1 MTSPTTTPVT
11 PGRQDAP
18 VLAVRNLHTRI
29 VNRTGGS
36 GGTGGTE
43 ILRGVGF
50 EVSAGQTLAVVGESG
65 SGKSF
70 TALTIAGL
78 LPEGAEVTA
87 GEVLLDGT
95 DVVQLDESRRRSLRG
110 ASIGMVYQDPMTA
123 LNPVMRVGSQVAEG
137 LRAHGWDK
145 RAAAARTLEVL
156 GEVGLPA
163 PRRLAQ
169 LYPHQLSGGMRQ
181 RVLIACALAP
191 RPKVLIAD
199 EPTTAL
205 DVTIQQQ
212 ILELVTD
219 LRDEY
224 GLAVVWITHDLGVV
238 ARIADAVAVMYA
250 GRVVELATTAN
261 LFAHP
266 AHPYTAGLLGSI
278 PTAAQPHQQPLP
290 QIGGAPVSLSA
301 LPAGCPFAPRCP
313 QRRERCTTEEP
324 PLLDRGTSVAA
335 CWVPPAQWR
344 PTEQAVVVDG

>member
-1 MTSPTTTPVT
+1 MTSARPTAAPSSSAV
-11 PGRQDAP
+11 GP
-18 VLAVRNLHTRI
+18 VLAVHDLHTR
-29 VNRTGGS
+29 VVSR
-36 GGTGGTE
+36 TGGTE

-50 EVSAGQTLAVVGESG
+50 EVFAGTTLAVVGESG

-95 DVVQLDESRRRSLRG
+95 DVVHLDEAHRRTLRG

-137 LRAHGWDK
+137 LRAHGWSK
-145 RAAAARTLEVL
+145 SAAAERTLEVL

-163 PRRLAQ
+163 PRRLAR

-212 ILELVTD
+212 ILEVVTN

-238 ARIADAVAVMYA
+238 ARIADSVAVMYA
-250 GRVVELATTAN
+250 GRVVERAITTD
-261 LFAHP
+261 LFAQP
-266 AHPYTAGLLGSI
+266 THPYTAGLLGSI
-278 PTAAQPHQQPLP
+278 PTAAQAHQQPLP

-301 LPAGCPFAPRCP
+301 LPTGCPFAPRCP
-313 QRRERCTTEEP
+313 QRRERCTSEEP
-324 PLLDRGTSVAA
+324 PLLDRGASVAA
-335 CWVPPAQWR
+335 CWVPPSQWR
-344 PTEQAVVVDG
+344 PTGAEVAVDG